1 MSSENTI
8 NINLKMEKKKEYDR
22 DRLRPLYYEEKRAE
36 KKFCSCGCL
45 VRRSNLLLHTRTSKH
60 EEILK
65 HQTPEIILN
74 IEKLNEKLDSDFEIK
89 YEQKKIEEDT
99 KKEKQKKDHEERK
112 SKLMAKMENKQIII
126 MDCPC
131 GSQFQKRQQK
141 RHELCEQHIKYMQSQ
156 QTK

>member
-8 NINLKMEKKKEYDR
+8 NIDLKMEKKKEYDR
-22 DRLRPLYYEEKRAE
+22 DRLRQLYYREKRAE

-74 IEKLNEKLDSDFEIK
+74 IEKLNEKLIIPSGVSDI
-89 YEQKKIEEDT
+89 T
-99 KKEKQKKDHEERK
+99 
-112 SKLMAKMENKQIII
+112 
-126 MDCPC
+126 
-131 GSQFQKRQQK
+131 
-141 RHELCEQHIKYMQSQ
+141 
-156 QTK
+156 